1 MREAFDRD
9 LNLTMNFLPIWFPVS
24 HYCVFVIYLYSGVP
38 NKHTGMLIYF
48 GQKFRGYSY
57 YFENILT
64 ITLLLFNEIKHSFCD
79 VLYSTKAS
87 I

>member
-38 NKHTGMLIYF
+38 NKHTGRYAYLF
-48 GQKFRGYSY
+48 WTKVQGV
-57 YFENILT
+57 
-64 ITLLLFNEIKHSFCD
+64 LLLF
-79 VLYSTKAS
+79 
-87 I
+87 